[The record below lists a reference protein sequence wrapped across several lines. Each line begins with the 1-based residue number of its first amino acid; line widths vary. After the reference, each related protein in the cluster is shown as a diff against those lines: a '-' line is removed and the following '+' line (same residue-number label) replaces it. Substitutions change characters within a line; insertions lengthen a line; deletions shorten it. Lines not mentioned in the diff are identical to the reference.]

1 MLNVLVFA
9 GLAETVGAPSV
20 ALDGVDAPL
29 KVSELK
35 AAVAARYPAAAD
47 QLAACFAA
55 INQSFADDEAVVKP
69 GDEVALLPPVSG
81 G

>member
-1 MLNVLVFA
+1 MLNILVFA
-9 GLAETVGAPSV
+9 GLAETVGAPAV
-20 ALDGVDAPL
+20 ALDAQAPV
-29 KVSELK
+29 KVAELK
-35 AAVAARYPAAAD
+35 RMVAERYPEASA

-55 INQSFADDEAVVKP
+55 VNQSFADDETIVQP